1 MLDERGLRDVIESR
15 TVNVRGE
22 EIQLRLVGLS
32 ETPNH
37 AVMLAI
43 AVGGTD
49 ERLQMHLSDHLRC
62 DPIALRLR
70 VVYFARRILYATRS
84 PVNMSGGAA
93 VERSCSET
101 YNSPRSL
108 EN

>member
-15 TVNVRGE
+15 TVNVGGE

-43 AVGGTD
+43 VLGGTD
-49 ERLQMHLSDHLRC
+49 ERIQMHLSDHLRC
-62 DPIALRLR
+62 DPIALRR
-70 VVYFARRILYATRS
+70 RIVYFVRRIVHATRS
-84 PVNMSGGAA
+84 PVSMPGGAA
-93 VERSCSET
+93 VERSAQDQALL
-101 YNSPRSL
+101 RQR
-108 EN
+108 